1 MDVLARVSPLLRGAV
16 HGDGTVTVLAGV
28 EQFGQLFLFRVFALL
43 LQLLISLSTAAAV
56 LNERIHVPC
65 TCSRDIL
72 HFHS

>member
-43 LQLLISLSTAAAV
+43 LELLVSLATAAAV
-56 LNERIHVPC
+56 VNECMV
-65 TCSRDIL
+65 DMYM
-72 HFHS
+72 